1 MQDNS
6 SLDNIIAFENGEL
19 DDISTINMFSTLIRT
34 GMAWQLQGFYGR
46 TANALIENNIINQN
60 GDINYEAFDEIQ
72 QSL

>member
-1 MQDNS
+1 MQENFS
-6 SLDNIIAFENGEL
+6 IDNIIAFENGEL

-60 GDINYEAFDEIQ
+60 GDINYEALDEIQ

>member
-1 MQDNS
+1 MQKNFS
-6 SLDNIIAFENGEL
+6 IDNIIAFENGEL

-60 GDINYEAFDEIQ
+60 GDINYEALDEIQ

>member
-1 MQDNS
+1 MQDNF

-46 TANALIENNIINQN
+46 AASALIENNIINQN
-60 GDINYEAFDEIQ
+60 GDINYEALDEIQ

>member
-1 MQDNS
+1 MQDNFS
-6 SLDNIIAFENGEL
+6 IDNIIAFENGEL

-60 GDINYEAFDEIQ
+60 GDINYEALDEIQ